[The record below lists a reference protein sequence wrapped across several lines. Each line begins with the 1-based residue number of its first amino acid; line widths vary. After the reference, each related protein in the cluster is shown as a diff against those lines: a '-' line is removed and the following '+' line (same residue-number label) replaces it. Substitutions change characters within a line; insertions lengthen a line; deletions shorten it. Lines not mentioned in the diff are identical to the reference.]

1 MAEDWA
7 DISPKKIYIRPISSI
22 AKLQRDTTSHAKRW
36 MIVSVGKNID
46 NQDTHTAA
54 GNVKLFN
61 HFGKQPINPL
71 IINHR
76 VTI

>member
-1 MAEDWA
+1 MME
-7 DISPKKIYIRPISSI
+7 
-22 AKLQRDTTSHAKRW
+22 
-36 MIVSVGKNID
+36 SVGKNTD

-61 HFGKQPINPL
+61 RFGKQPINLL